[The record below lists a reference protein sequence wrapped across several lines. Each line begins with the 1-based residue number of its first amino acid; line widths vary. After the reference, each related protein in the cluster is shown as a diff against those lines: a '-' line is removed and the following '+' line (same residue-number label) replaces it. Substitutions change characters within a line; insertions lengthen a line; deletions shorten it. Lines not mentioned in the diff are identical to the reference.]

1 MGTRIF
7 GDLVYKYT
15 GYNVNEMRESACLV
29 FKPVTVNNCVSLF
42 NCAPVG
48 LASDSMMAP

>member
-1 MGTRIF
+1 MF

-29 FKPVTVNNCVSLF
+29 FKLVTVNNYASLF
-42 NCAPVG
+42 NCARVG
-48 LASDSMMAP
+48 WAQTL